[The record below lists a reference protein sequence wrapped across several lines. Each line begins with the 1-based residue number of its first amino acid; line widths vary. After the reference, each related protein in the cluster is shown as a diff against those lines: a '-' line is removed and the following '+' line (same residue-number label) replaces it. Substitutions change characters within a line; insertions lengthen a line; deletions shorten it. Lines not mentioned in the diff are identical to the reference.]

1 MKLLYMFSMT
11 VFAVCISVSAH
22 AAILVVSTKGEAA
35 FMTGGQWKPLAK
47 GQTIAEGTKIS
58 TGVNSTAILNIDGS
72 VVTVKPLT
80 SIKIYKNSVN
90 PQTRET
96 SIGLQFGA
104 IQAKIDKVAKVKTRF
119 NITTPVATSSVR
131 GTEEVVGHGA
141 GDGTTVKVIEGNV
154 EVTDNDGNSNTISGS
169 MQYSKSNDSKSG
181 SLNDNL
187 DIEGD
192 LNTDELTD
200 EMDRDN
206 KPKATVT
213 ITLDWSGFY

>member
-1 MKLLYMFSMT
+1 MKILYMFLMT
-11 VFAVCISVSAH
+11 VFVACISVSAH

-35 FMTGGQWKPLAK
+35 YMAGGQWKPLAK

-58 TGVNSTAILNIDGS
+58 TGVNSSAILNIDGS
-72 VVTVKPLT
+72 IVTVKPLT

-104 IQAKIDKVAKVKTRF
+104 VRAKIDKVAKVKTRF

-131 GTEEVVGHGA
+131 GTSEEVGHGA
-141 GDGTTVKVIEGNV
+141 GNGTTVTVTDGNV
-154 EVTDNDGNSNTISGS
+154 VVLDNNGNSNEISGS
-169 MQYSKSNDSKSG
+169 MQYTKNSDNPQSDSLFKE
-181 SLNDNL
+181 L
-187 DIEGD
+187 DTGGD
-192 LNTDELTD
+192 LNTDDLTD
-200 EMDRDN
+200 EMDKVN
-206 KPKATVT
+206 KSKVT